1 MYDNFENIFDDLS
14 SNSEKING
22 ITNVNV
28 NEIFNTSFFKKYT
41 TINSLNEFV
50 EKSPFENLDFIN
62 SENIDQNEL
71 DKYIKSISDFFTWND
86 FFNQAQI
93 DYAINTILD

>member
-22 ITNVNV
+22 ITNINV

-86 FFNQAQI
+86 FFI
-93 DYAINTILD
+93 KLR